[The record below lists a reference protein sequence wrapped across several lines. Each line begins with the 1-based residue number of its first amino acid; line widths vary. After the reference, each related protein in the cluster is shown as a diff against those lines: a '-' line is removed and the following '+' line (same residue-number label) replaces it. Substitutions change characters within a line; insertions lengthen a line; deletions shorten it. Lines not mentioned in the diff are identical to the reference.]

1 MRIVRLPGIHHDSN
15 VILVIG
21 TLGNIIIDSGTSWYQ
36 SLQLERIRGILEDD
50 QEKQN
55 NIDRILLTSRRF
67 PCSGGA
73 KHLSSELD
81 NCPIHIHLE
90 GQSSLETGDFF
101 TTWANRFDSDMP
113 ATATEAVSDDE
124 VFPLGNGQI
133 WAMSLLGHC
142 SDGVGYYI
150 PEKNLLVSGLLIPTL
165 TVLLDG
171 ICQQDAY
178 QIL

>member
-73 KHLSSELD
+73 KHLSNELD

-90 GQSSLETGDFF
+90 GQSSLETGDF
-101 TTWANRFDSDMP
+101 
-113 ATATEAVSDDE
+113 
-124 VFPLGNGQI
+124 LLHGQT
-133 WAMSLLGHC
+133 
-142 SDGVGYYI
+142 D
-150 PEKNLLVSGLLIPTL
+150 LIP
-165 TVLLDG
+165 
-171 ICQQDAY
+171 ICQQRIRKVLVTTKSFRLVTDKYVQCRY
-178 QIL
+178 QVTVLME

>member
-73 KHLSSELD
+73 KHL
-81 NCPIHIHLE
+81 
-90 GQSSLETGDFF
+90 
-101 TTWANRFDSDMP
+101 
-113 ATATEAVSDDE
+113 
-124 VFPLGNGQI
+124 
-133 WAMSLLGHC
+133 
-142 SDGVGYYI
+142 
-150 PEKNLLVSGLLIPTL
+150 
-165 TVLLDG
+165 
-171 ICQQDAY
+171 
-178 QIL
+178 